1 MQQYSLVILKNYDL
15 LHSIKDYFYQ
25 SLLQYGFES
34 TITCEQNEIDS
45 ILDKITTSHAVVI
58 QEGMF
63 FNNNFDNDIWFTNF

>member
-58 QEGMF
+58 QILGIHPTADRECACK
-63 FNNNFDNDIWFTNF
+63 